1 MVFNPYPINK
11 VKCLDLSS
19 LWRLTSSMTEVVT
32 GILLF
37 LASLPIPTGFLASQI
52 TREAAEG
59 YGRHDHAA
67 NGAIG
72 IVGPELSNHTQPH
85 APAPFWWLNAY
96 DVLCE
101 AIHICLMSGFPQI

>member
-1 MVFNPYPINK
+1 MVFNPYPINN

-37 LASLPIPTGFLASQI
+37 LASLPIPTGFLAPQI

-72 IVGPELSNHTQPH
+72 SWTGAEQPY
-85 APAPFWWLNAY
+85 PTTRSCPFWRLNAH